1 MAVVEKTRILS
12 DVGGESAW
20 DPRGPQMSVRH
31 VVGPAV
37 GRRSDGRPAMR
48 RREHGGDRARRRA
61 EWGDGEAERH
71 RTKPA
76 HVCHS
81 VDARRRRREEGG
93 GGGKRAAVEELRRRF
108 DRGRYE
114 LRRRRSEVAAAM
126 EELRASSSSSN
137 LSPSSSSSSAGAPP
151 RSVPRVSCA
160 TALPAFSACRRLGVG
175 SQIMA
180 QLRFA
185 VLAVPSSIASLTRW
199 RRGRLEG
206 AIRCGPLRLDEALWS
221 RLSILSACSTPL
233 NLAAAACVELA
244 GPALVA
250 LAATAACVALA
261 GRALVTLAAAALV
274 ALATAA
280 ACIVLAGLT
289 LVALAAA
296 TRDND
301 PVYKGNRA
309 RKPYSCTVN
318 YGESAETQQTEES
331 MGPNY
336 TTNNN
341 SGAQMQDIVAKLNTK
356 AA

>member
-1 MAVVEKTRILS
+1 
-12 DVGGESAW
+12 
-20 DPRGPQMSVRH
+20 MSVRH
-31 VVGPAV
+31 VVGFFPSPPLPFSHSSPWPAA
-37 GRRSDGRPAMR
+37 GQLWGGGRGTRRSDGRPAMR

-81 VDARRRRREEGG
+81 VDERRRRREEGG

-137 LSPSSSSSSAGAPP
+137 LSPPSSSSSAGAPP

-160 TALPAFSACRRLGVG
+160 TALPALSACRRLGVG

-199 RRGRLEG
+199 RRGRLEDELWLEG

-221 RLSILSACSTPL
+221 RLSILSTQPFSY
-233 NLAAAACVELA
+233 
-244 GPALVA
+244 GS
-250 LAATAACVALA
+250 
-261 GRALVTLAAAALV
+261 
-274 ALATAA
+274 
-280 ACIVLAGLT
+280 I
-289 LVALAAA
+289 
-296 TRDND
+296 
-301 PVYKGNRA
+301 GN
-309 RKPYSCTVN
+309 
-318 YGESAETQQTEES
+318 
-331 MGPNY
+331 M
-336 TTNNN
+336 TT
-341 SGAQMQDIVAKLNTK
+341 
-356 AA
+356 